1 MFVVQLLDDGDGE
14 DVESGDEFKEIMTFE
29 LGNVAKS
36 EWQLVHPTNP
46 FIRPFLDQLL
56 QMPTMLDILAIGEES

>member
-46 FIRPFLDQLL
+46 FIRQFLDHRF
-56 QMPTMLDILAIGEES
+56 